1 MEEDHDLDG
10 DRSAPPP
17 TFGICEETKRMIP
30 TNVAM
35 RYENKMAW
43 RPHKPGA
50 WRYQLVDHPNIGAT
64 ESTGGGG
71 GGEGGRSGPNAE
83 TRQLGM

>member
-10 DRSAPPP
+10 DRSVPPP
-17 TFGICEETKRMIP
+17 SLGICEETKRMIP
-30 TNVAM
+30 TKIGNE

-50 WRYQLVDHPNIGAT
+50 WRYQLVKHPSMGA
-64 ESTGGGG
+64 
-71 GGEGGRSGPNAE
+71 N
-83 TRQLGM
+83 